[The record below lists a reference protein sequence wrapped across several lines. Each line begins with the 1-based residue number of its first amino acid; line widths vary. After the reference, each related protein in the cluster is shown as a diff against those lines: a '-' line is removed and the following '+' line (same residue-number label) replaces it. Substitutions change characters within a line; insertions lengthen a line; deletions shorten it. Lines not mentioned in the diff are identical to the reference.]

1 MQKLEKETFNLNSDI
16 HKFIEMNIGSRF
28 SITKA
33 SEDASF
39 RKYYRVKD
47 KDKDK
52 TMILMVAPPD
62 KEPLDQFLFLAK
74 SLKDRSVRAPKVYAF
89 DHQLGVILQEDF
101 GTFSL
106 MQYYKD
112 HENENNQ
119 IIFHNLNETIF
130 HLQKSCSGINV
141 PIYSSQILLNEISL
155 FHEWYLKDLEFDQKK
170 LDSIYSFLIA
180 RIEQQ
185 TKKFV
190 HRDFHCRNLL
200 INDGNICLID
210 FQDALIGPITYDLV
224 SYLKDAYHKKNDS
237 QIIDVCIKYWELARS
252 SFDVPSDFGDFFVDF
267 EMMGVQRHL
276 KILGVFKRLF
286 LRDGK
291 KQYLDDIPL
300 VEDYILDVSEKNPK
314 IGYLKELVLKKREQ
328 EIQG

>member
-1 MQKLEKETFNLNSDI
+1 LTKLEKETLNLNNAV
-16 HKFIEMNIGSRF
+16 HEFIQMNVGAEF

-39 RKYYRVKD
+39 RKYFRVQD
-47 KDKDK
+47 KNK

-74 SLKDRSVRAPKVYAF
+74 SLKARSARAPEVYAF
-89 DHQLGVILQEDF
+89 DHNLGVIIQEDF
-101 GTFSL
+101 GTYSL
-106 MQYYKD
+106 MHHYQEPDKKND
-112 HENENNQ
+112 NL
-119 IIFHNLNETIF
+119 IFDKLNETII
-130 HLQKSCSGINV
+130 HLQKSCSDINV

-170 LDSIYSFLIA
+170 LDNIYSNLIA
-180 RIEQQ
+180 KIGQQ

-200 INDGNICLID
+200 INDGKVCLID

-224 SYLKDAYHKKNDS
+224 SYLKDAYHKKNES
-237 QIIDVCIKYWELARS
+237 QIIDVCIKYWELARR

-276 KILGVFKRLF
+276 KILGIFKRLF

-291 KQYLDDIPL
+291 DQYLNDIPL
-300 VEDYILDVSEKNPK
+300 VEDYVIDVSEKYSK
-314 IGYLKELVLKKREQ
+314 LGYLKELILKKREAEMQ
-328 EIQG
+328 I

>member
-1 MQKLEKETFNLNSDI
+1 LEKETLNLNSYA
-16 HKFIEMNIGSRF
+16 HKFIQMNVGSEY

-39 RKYYRVKD
+39 RKYYRVQ
-47 KDKDK
+47 DKDK
-52 TMILMVAPPD
+52 TIILMIAPPD

-74 SLKDRSVRAPKVYAF
+74 SLKARSVRAPEVYAF
-89 DHQLGVILQEDF
+89 DHNLGAILLEDF
-101 GTFSL
+101 GSYSL
-106 MQYYKD
+106 MHHYQEPEKKNY
-112 HENENNQ
+112 NL
-119 IIFHNLNETIF
+119 IFDNLNETII
-130 HLQKSCSGINV
+130 HLQKSCSDINV

-170 LDSIYSFLIA
+170 LDSIYSFLVA

-185 TKKFV
+185 TKQFV

-200 INDGNICLID
+200 IKDGNICLID

-276 KILGVFKRLF
+276 KILGIFKRLF

-300 VEDYILDVSEKNPK
+300 VEDYILDVSEKYPK
-314 IGYLKELVLKKREQ
+314 LSYLKVLILKKREADKQ
-328 EIQG
+328 I

>member
-1 MQKLEKETFNLNSDI
+1 
-16 HKFIEMNIGSRF
+16 MNIGSEY

-39 RKYYRVKD
+39 RKYFRVHY
-47 KDKDK
+47 KDK
-52 TMILMVAPPD
+52 TIILMVAPPD

-74 SLKDRSVRAPKVYAF
+74 SLKARFTRAPEVYAF
-89 DHQLGVILQEDF
+89 DQNLGVILQEDF
-101 GTFSL
+101 GTYSL
-106 MQYYKD
+106 MHHYQKPD
-112 HENENNQ
+112 KKNDNL
-119 IIFHNLNETIF
+119 IFDSLNETII
-130 HLQKSCSGINV
+130 HLQKSCSDIDV
-141 PIYSSQILLNEISL
+141 PIYTSQILLDEISL
-155 FHEWYLKDLEFDQKK
+155 FHEWYLKDLKFDQKK
-170 LDSIYSFLIA
+170 LESIYSYLIA

-185 TKKFV
+185 TNKFV

-200 INDGNICLID
+200 INDGKICLID

-252 SFDVPSDFGDFFVDF
+252 SFDAPSDFGDFFVDF

-276 KILGVFKRLF
+276 KILGIFKRLF

-291 KQYLDDIPL
+291 KQYLNDTPL
-300 VEDYILDVSEKNPK
+300 VEDYIIDVSEKYPK
-314 IGYLKELVLKKREQ
+314 LSYLKELILKKREV
-328 EIQG
+328 EKLR